1 MSSVLNVYTLLLKG
15 IVHPKIKIL
24 SLITSTILE
33 SFKYLNHVC
42 TWIRCLHSDQTI
54 NNVNSVS
61 AYGTA
66 DTEQHTLFMY
76 VILSK
81 MALYRVTR

>member
-15 IVHPKIKIL
+15 IVHPKMKIL

-54 NNVNSVS
+54 NSVS